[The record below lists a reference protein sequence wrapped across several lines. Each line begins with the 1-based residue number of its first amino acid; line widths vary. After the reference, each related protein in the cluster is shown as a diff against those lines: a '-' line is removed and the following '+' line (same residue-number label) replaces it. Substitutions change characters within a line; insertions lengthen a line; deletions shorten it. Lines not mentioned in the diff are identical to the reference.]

1 VAPTEDGKRKAE
13 TKKIN
18 DKQEAEKARKSERES
33 SSYVLW
39 VLTLLPYGAP
49 SRSDDEHGAATNE

>member
-18 DKQEAEKARKSERES
+18 DKQEAEKARKSEKKREG
-33 SSYVLW
+33 VKFVCFMGPNLI
-39 VLTLLPYGAP
+39 TL
-49 SRSDDEHGAATNE
+49 RSTQQE